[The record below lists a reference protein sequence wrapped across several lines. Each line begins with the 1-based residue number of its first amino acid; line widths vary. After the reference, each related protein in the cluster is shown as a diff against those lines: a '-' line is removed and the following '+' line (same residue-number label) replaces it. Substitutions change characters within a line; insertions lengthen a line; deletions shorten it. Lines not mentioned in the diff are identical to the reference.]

1 MTFYTINLL
10 IYAAVDAMACLGLSQ
25 QFGIAGVTN
34 FGFIIFQAA
43 GGYAAAILAM
53 PPRTA
58 NGGFQSYIGGWNLP
72 FPLPWIGAAIV
83 GGVIAL
89 PFTFLVGRRLRGDF
103 AAVGLLVTAVLLNL
117 VVTNYRPLL
126 NGDAGLSLIPQPLQG
141 QYNPATASYQW
152 VFAAVAI
159 VLCLGVYLFVRR
171 ITESPYGRSL
181 RAMRDNDLVADSLGK
196 SLLSMR
202 TVMLV
207 VGGAIAGLSGGV
219 LVSYITTWSP
229 AAWGYAETVVLFA
242 AVIIGGAGNHVGAV
256 LGAILVPVGFEEVT
270 RFIPT
275 SNNLPPNLIPSLEW
289 VAIGLLIVIFLWVR
303 PQGILPER
311 KRVIRAGPAVAGDGV
326 PEGGGTAGWR
336 TTSEA
341 ASVVPEA
348 RAESGDG
355 EERYA
360 RGSAHPPAP
369 AAAAPSATA
378 SPDADGSP
386 TAPQPA
392 ALASAS
398 ADADGQSGAPRPQ
411 VPAAAAPAAAPLAD
425 ADGRS
430 SASRPDAPPSGPV
443 PVPPSADVAGGSTR
457 DDAGSSARSSGA
469 VPLARPGEVVLEV
482 VGVSREFGGVRAVDD
497 VSFSVRA
504 GTLTGLIG
512 PNGAGKSTLLA
523 MLAGTLRV
531 SSGRVIYRGQDVT
544 GLAAFRRAR
553 LGLVRTFQ
561 LASEFKRLTVME
573 NLLSAVP
580 GNRGDSFR
588 GAVLGKRYWRA
599 DETAAIARAERM
611 LERFGLEGFANHYA
625 GDLSGGQRR
634 LVEIMRALMAEPGML
649 LLDEPMAG
657 VHPNLARRIG
667 DQLLALCAEGM
678 TILMVEHEL
687 AIMDEFCDPVVVMA
701 EGSVL
706 AEGTMAQLRA
716 RSEVVEAYLV
726 G

>member
-10 IYAAVDAMACLGLSQ
+10 IYAAVDAMACLGLNQ
-25 QFGIAGVTN
+25 QFGVAGVTN

-53 PPRTA
+53 PPQTA
-58 NGGFQSYIGGWNLP
+58 NGGFQSYLGGWNLP
-72 FPLPWIGAAIV
+72 FPIPWIGAAVV
-83 GGVIAL
+83 GGLIAL

-141 QYNPATASYQW
+141 QLNPQTAGYQW
-152 VFAAVAI
+152 AFAAVAI
-159 VLCLGVYLFVRR
+159 AGVLGVYLFVRR

-181 RAMRDNDLVADSLGK
+181 RAMRDNDQVADSLGK
-196 SLLSMR
+196 NLLAMR
-202 TVMLV
+202 SVMLV

-242 AVIIGGAGNHVGAV
+242 AVIIGGAGNHLGAV

-270 RFIPT
+270 RYIPT
-275 SNNLPPNLIPSLEW
+275 SNSLPPNLIPSLEW

-311 KRVIRAGPAVAGDGV
+311 KRVIRTGIADPDGAAAGGAVPAGGQSADPAAPPGTASVTPRSAS
-326 PEGGGTAGWR
+326 PAPLAGGGT
-336 TTSEA
+336 E
-341 ASVVPEA
+341 
-348 RAESGDG
+348 
-355 EERYA
+355 
-360 RGSAHPPAP
+360 PA
-369 AAAAPSATA
+369 
-378 SPDADGSP
+378 D
-386 TAPQPA
+386 
-392 ALASAS
+392 
-398 ADADGQSGAPRPQ
+398 
-411 VPAAAAPAAAPLAD
+411 AAPA
-425 ADGRS
+425 GER
-430 SASRPDAPPSGPV
+430 G
-443 PVPPSADVAGGSTR
+443 AGAV
-457 DDAGSSARSSGA
+457 DDAGAAGG
-469 VPLARPGEVVLEV
+469 VMLEA
-482 VGVSREFGGVRAVDD
+482 VGVSREFGGVRAVND
-497 VSFSVRA
+497 VSFSVRH

-523 MLAGTLRV
+523 MLAGTLPV
-531 SSGRVIYRGQDVT
+531 SDGSVIYQGRDVT
-544 GLAAFRRAR
+544 GMPAFRRAR

-580 GNRGDSFR
+580 ANRGDSFR

-599 DETAAIARAERM
+599 DESAAIARAEGI

-667 DQLLALCAEGM
+667 QQLVALCGEGM

-706 AEGTMAQLRA
+706 AEGTMEQLRA